1 MAVWFRYRKSS
12 AVAPGEG
19 MRPMIALFGRKS
31 RILLPPV
38 TADLW
43 RFKDGL

>member
-1 MAVWFRYRKSS
+1 MAVCRRYRKSS
-12 AVAPGEG
+12 AAPLAGG
-19 MRPMIALFGRKS
+19 MRPMIALFGPKS
-31 RILLPPV
+31 RKLSPPV